1 MYVIMPTEVVDFTV
15 TKEKEQPFATV
26 NINGEYVPVYAG
38 SGLDE
43 EGIKNLTDM
52 KISHCK
58 GL

>member
-1 MYVIMPTEVVDFTV
+1 MPTEVVDFTV